1 MAEAKKRR
9 WIKAAT
15 KGAHGQLKAKAEK
28 AGETTRE
35 FAREKEHAPGKLGK
49 EARLAETL
57 MGLDHGGSKAE
68 RLYRHKRVRKG

>member
-1 MAEAKKRR
+1 MAEPKKRK

-15 KGAHGQLKAKAEK
+15 AHKGAFKAKAEK

-35 FAREKEHAPGKLGK
+35 FARKEDHAPGKIGK

-57 MGLDHGGSKAE
+57 MGLDHGGSKAD